1 MIEMNIPIPEGLPQ
15 SLKMSEVE
23 FTREARMLLAVKL
36 YELGKVT
43 AGVAAQ
49 IAGVERLVFL
59 ASLVNYGVPAI
70 NIKDEEVE
78 LEIASARR
86 LAGL

>member
-15 SLKMSEVE
+15 SLKMSDTE
-23 FTREARMLLAVKL
+23 FTREARMLLAAKL
-36 YELGKVT
+36 YELGRVT
-43 AGVAAQ
+43 AGIAAQ
-49 IAGVERLVFL
+49 IAGVDRLVFL
-59 ASLVNYGVPAI
+59 SSLSNYGVPVI

-78 LEIASARR
+78 LEIESARR

>member
-15 SLKMSEVE
+15 SLKMSEAE
-23 FTREARMLLAVKL
+23 FTREARMLLAAKL

-49 IAGVERLVFL
+49 IAGVDRLVFL
-59 ASLVNYGVPAI
+59 AALVNYGVPAI

-78 LEIASARR
+78 LEIESARR
-86 LAGL
+86 LAEL